1 MAIKILFF
9 LSFLFIG
16 VPGIIHFILRKEVNI
31 IMYRIN
37 PKFTGYINNTFDFFR
52 IISAYRH
59 SKELSSDER
68 GKLKVSIILVS
79 ISWVAGIIFF
89 GSIIFF
95 PEQILD

>member
-1 MAIKILFF
+1 MVFKLLFF

-59 SKELSSDER
+59 SNELNASEKE
-68 GKLKVSIILVS
+68 KLKTSIILVS
-79 ISWVAGIIFF
+79 IAWVAGIIFF
-89 GSIIFF
+89 GSIIFY